1 MDNLREL
8 LGIRRM
14 DGIPNAWIRELCG
27 VKKSLDERID
37 ESVLRRFEHVDR
49 MERDSIA
56 KRVYVEEV
64 AGSRS
69 VGRPGKR
76 WTDTVKDRL
85 RKRDLNIRQA
95 RRMVK
100 DRNEWRGF
108 VMGECIEHTP
118 EMPQLWFGNAI

>member
-14 DGIPNAWIRELCG
+14 DGILNAWIRELCG

-108 VMGECIEHTP
+108 VMGEC
-118 EMPQLWFGNAI
+118 MRCS